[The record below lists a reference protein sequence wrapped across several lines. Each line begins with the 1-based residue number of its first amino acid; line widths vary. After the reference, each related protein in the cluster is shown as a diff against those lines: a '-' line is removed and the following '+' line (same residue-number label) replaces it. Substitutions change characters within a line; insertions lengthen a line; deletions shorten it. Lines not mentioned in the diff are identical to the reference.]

1 MTYDVSWCSMI
12 MHEHL
17 RLFFLQSIV
26 ADFWQRFLNASRVYN
41 IKFSFIWNGKVRDFA
56 VAHLKENNGG
66 KKVKR
71 STDGEGNYYSYS
83 EEWIVVVY
91 AVLELIVVYCF
102 VMGV

>member
-1 MTYDVSWCSMI
+1 MI

-56 VAHLKENNGG
+56 VAHLKENNGNKKQNK
-66 KKVKR
+66 KKVDR
-71 STDGEGNYYSYS
+71 STDAEGSYYSYS
-83 EEWIVVVY
+83 DE
-91 AVLELIVVYCF
+91 
-102 VMGV
+102 